1 MEVCIFQTGEPL
13 HIDKGNYRPM
23 RCMLLADN
31 LIENGHKVKI
41 ISSAFFHQRKIHR
54 TRKFKIYVINE
65 NLSIYL
71 IPSIG
76 YTKHISLRRVLDHLI
91 LALNLS
97 LFLKINK
104 DFCPDK
110 LFIGYPPILSS
121 FVMAFWCKK
130 NNIPYMLDVKDK
142 WPEIFLEPFSKNIKA
157 IVRIFLEPYYLCSRY
172 IFKNANQITSITD
185 EYINWIKNTYKD
197 NQNQRKY
204 FVSPLIR
211 KPLSLNYIQNKIA
224 TNFWGKQNINVLKTK
239 YFCFI
244 GSYSKSFDFDFIY
257 KSAELLIKKYP
268 KVKFIICGSGDQ
280 YENVK
285 NKFEN
290 SPNVFVFG
298 EIDKY
303 NAKILIKNSLATLAP
318 YLNNPN
324 FRDHIPNKIIES
336 LENNTPFIT
345 TVEGKLKSI
354 IDEFENGIFIKNKE
368 SIDLSAYEKL
378 ILDSEHQQYL
388 SINAGNS
395 YKKLFDYKKTFQKII
410 KIIEIM

>member
-31 LIENGHKVKI
+31 LVEKGHKVRI

-54 TRKFKIYVINE
+54 TRKFKLFVINE

-76 YTKHISLRRVLDHLI
+76 YKKHISLKRVLDHFI
-91 LALNLS
+91 LALNLTV
-97 LFLKINK
+97 FFKKNK
-104 DFCPDK
+104 DFSPDK

-157 IVRIFLEPYYLCSRY
+157 IVRIILEPYYLCSRY

-185 EYINWIKNTYKD
+185 EYINWIKSTYKD
-197 NQNQRKY
+197 KNQKKY

-211 KPLSLNYIQNKIA
+211 KPLSLNDIQKEIA
-224 TNFWGKQNINVLKTK
+224 IKFWEKQSINILKTK

-257 KSAELLIKKYP
+257 KSAELLLKKYP
-268 KVKFIICGSGDQ
+268 EVKFIICGSGDQ

-285 NKFEN
+285 NKFQN
-290 SPNVFVFG
+290 SSNVLVFG

-303 NAKILIKNSLATLAP
+303 NAKILIKFALATLAP

-336 LENNTPFIT
+336 LENSTPFIT

-354 IDEFENGIFIKNKE
+354 IDEYENGIFIKNKK
-368 SIDLSAYEKL
+368 STDLSAYEKL
-378 ILDSEHQQYL
+378 ILDSEHQQHL

-395 YKKLFDYKKTFQKII
+395 YKKLFNYKKTFQKII
-410 KIIEIM
+410 NILERM

>member
-31 LIENGHKVKI
+31 LVEKGHKVRI

-54 TRKFKIYVINE
+54 TRKFKLFVINE

-76 YTKHISLRRVLDHLI
+76 YKKHISLKRVLDHFI
-91 LALNLS
+91 LALNLTV
-97 LFLKINK
+97 FFKKNK
-104 DFCPDK
+104 DFSPDK

-157 IVRIFLEPYYLCSRY
+157 IVRIILEPYYLCSRY

-185 EYINWIKNTYKD
+185 EYINWIKSTYKD
-197 NQNQRKY
+197 KNQKKY

-211 KPLSLNYIQNKIA
+211 KPLSLNDIQKEIA
-224 TNFWGKQNINVLKTK
+224 IKFWEKQSINILKTK

-257 KSAELLIKKYP
+257 KSAELLLKKYP
-268 KVKFIICGSGDQ
+268 EVKFIICGSGDQ

-285 NKFEN
+285 NKFQN
-290 SPNVFVFG
+290 SSNVLVFG

-303 NAKILIKNSLATLAP
+303 NAKILIKFALATLAP
-318 YLNNPN
+318 YLNNQN

-336 LENNTPFIT
+336 LENSTPFIT

-354 IDEFENGIFIKNKE
+354 IDEYENGIFIKNKK
-368 SIDLSAYEKL
+368 STDLSAYEKL
-378 ILDSEHQQYL
+378 ILDSEHQQHL

-395 YKKLFDYKKTFQKII
+395 YKKLFNYKKTFQKII
-410 KIIEIM
+410 NILERM